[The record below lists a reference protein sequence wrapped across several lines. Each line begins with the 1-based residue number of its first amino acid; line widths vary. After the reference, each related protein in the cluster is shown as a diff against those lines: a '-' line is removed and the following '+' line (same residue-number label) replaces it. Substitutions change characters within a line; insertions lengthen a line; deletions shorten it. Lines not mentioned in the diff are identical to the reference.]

1 MAPKLT
7 PKHKTMAYILWY
19 EFGYSMADIGNL
31 MKVSQSTISNAIK
44 QVEYERRLHN
54 LENELNSVKE
64 ELKRLGYTNK
74 RNDFPTV
81 IKEAEKV

>member
-31 MKVSQSTISNAIK
+31 MRVSQSTISNAIK

-64 ELKRLGYTNK
+64 ELKSLGYTNK
-74 RNDFPTV
+74 RNDFPAV
-81 IKEAEKV
+81 IEEAEKV

>member
-31 MKVSQSTISNAIK
+31 MRVSQSTISNAIK

-54 LENELNSVKE
+54 LENELNSAKE
-64 ELKRLGYTNK
+64 ELKSLGYTNK
-74 RNDFPTV
+74 RNDFPAV
-81 IKEAEKV
+81 IEEAEKV